1 MPPKTKHSLLG
12 RNPLFRNFL
21 CATTVSLMGTN
32 VFDIAM
38 PLYVLEKT
46 HSAWAVSLVAF
57 CLHLPHFLMA
67 PLTGFMADHF
77 NKRRI
82 MLYTDL
88 GQVICLS
95 FLLAYEMTSAEEIW
109 PILLTVFIAKS
120 LMNMF
125 ETVTTFQL
133 IPAMVSTED
142 LSAANSYFLSA
153 HRLIQVVG
161 PLTGGL
167 LLGVLGVRICIFLN
181 IISFGA
187 TLFFTLRLGKTGE
200 FFEPNDHGKLTIGN
214 VMRDFKESISY
225 VWGST
230 LFRPFV
236 FLMFFWNFSSMLP
249 NSPSFLYYYT
259 EIHHYTAFEY
269 GIVAS
274 LLGVLGVMGYLRAAQ
289 FYKEK
294 DFYTT
299 FVGSCLW
306 QTTLATGALFF
317 LGYPKLLTII
327 FGVSRMGSSL
337 LTMGTF
343 LLRQT
348 RIPPKKNGG
357 VNAAIRMFFM
367 SSAPLSALLQAYVI
381 QQFGVR
387 ASFVLGAVFLWATL
401 WYSKEVALAIH
412 HEDALPA
419 RKPKKRKKA
428 A

>member
-1 MPPKTKHSLLG
+1 
-12 RNPLFRNFL
+12 
-21 CATTVSLMGTN
+21 MGTN

-88 GQVICLS
+88 GQVLCLS
-95 FLLAYEMTSAEEIW
+95 FLLAYEMTSAQEIW

-133 IPAMVSTED
+133 IPAMVSNED

-161 PLTGGL
+161 PLTGGM
-167 LLGVLGVRICIFLN
+167 LLGVLGVRICILLN

-187 TLFFTLRLGKTGE
+187 TLFFTLRLGKTGD
-200 FFEPNDHGKLTIGN
+200 FFEPSDQGALTLGN
-214 VMRDFKESISY
+214 VMSDFRESIRY
-225 VWGST
+225 VWTSR

-259 EIHHYTAFEY
+259 EVHKYSPLEY
-269 GIVAS
+269 GFVAS
-274 LLGVLGVMGYLRAAQ
+274 LLGVLGVLGYLRAAQ
-289 FYKEK
+289 FYREK

-306 QTTLATGALFF
+306 QTALSTAALFF
-317 LGYPKLLTII
+317 FGYPMLLTVI

-348 RIPPKKNGG
+348 RVPPKKNGG
-357 VNAAIRMFFM
+357 VNACIRMFFM
-367 SSAPLSALLQAYVI
+367 SSAPLSALLQAFVI
-381 QQFGVR
+381 QHYGVR
-387 ASFVLGAVFLWATL
+387 ASFVLGTVFLWATL

-412 HEDALPA
+412 YEDEAPVK
-419 RKPKKRKKA
+419 KPTKKKRKA